1 MNLKSELIQ
10 KREHTHTK
18 AEAPRQIWPK
28 YLSSW
33 ECGINSDMVWN
44 EILTHF
50 CLDYKGAGGLQWTW
64 GPQGLQSQNKP
75 AIQPALQH
83 GSPSR
88 THPTPS
94 LAPFLPPS
102 SLPSSHF
109 AGPFRPQECHALGNL
124 ISVKHAKSLAS
135 FSDRLEFG
143 SRVWMSEVRWDL
155 CGAGQPTAHPR
166 GWSCLWNRIGF

>member
-1 MNLKSELIQ
+1 MLCENQFLAKFHEEDESQIRVYT
-10 KREHTHTK
+10 KKGAHTHKSRSPKANMTK
-18 AEAPRQIWPK
+18 VPK
-28 YLSSW
+28 SW
-33 ECGINSDMVWN
+33 ECAKNSDMVWN

-50 CLDYKGAGGLQWTW
+50 CLYFKGAGGLQWTW
-64 GPQGLQSQNKP
+64 GPPELQSLNKP

-109 AGPFRPQECHALGNL
+109 SGPFKPQECHALGNL
-124 ISVKHAKSLAS
+124 ISVKQAKSLAS
-135 FSDRLEFG
+135 FSDR
-143 SRVWMSEVRWDL
+143 
-155 CGAGQPTAHPR
+155 
-166 GWSCLWNRIGF
+166 